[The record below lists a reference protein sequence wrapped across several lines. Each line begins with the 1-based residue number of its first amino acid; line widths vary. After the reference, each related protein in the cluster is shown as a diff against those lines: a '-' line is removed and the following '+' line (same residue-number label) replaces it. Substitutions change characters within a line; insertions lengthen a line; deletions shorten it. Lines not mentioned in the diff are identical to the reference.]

1 METQDGASPESSS
14 GLDVSIERA
23 RDPDDDAASRSF
35 VYRAVG
41 AGDQA
46 EEGIYVIGLQLSS
59 VQWGVSIA
67 AEAEAPAH
75 LGSRTIADADQIAQ
89 DVFAGARREP

>member
-1 METQDGASPESSS
+1 M
-14 GLDVSIERA
+14 
-23 RDPDDDAASRSF
+23 
-35 VYRAVG
+35 G

-75 LGSRTIADADQIAQ
+75 LGARTIADADQIAQ